1 MRLALKQRCIGRNK
15 QRLDADPLA
24 KPTESH
30 RAMLSWPCI
39 PWGQVNPFKYGQVRI
54 NVAENL
60 VLGTKVDNK
69 IHLGWWEVVPP
80 CAPIRLT
87 RSLDSPS
94 TNRGNLSLAKGSGVP
109 AGGILP
115 GER

>member
-1 MRLALKQRCIGRNK
+1 MRLALKQRYLGRNK

-39 PWGQVNPFKYGQVRI
+39 PWGQVNPFKNGQVQI

-60 VLGTKVDNK
+60 VLDTKADNE
-69 IHLGWWEVVPP
+69 IHLG
-80 CAPIRLT
+80 C
-87 RSLDSPS
+87 
-94 TNRGNLSLAKGSGVP
+94 
-109 AGGILP
+109 
-115 GER
+115 